1 MLSTKKEMMVTM
13 NRKDSAGNELN
24 EYGFRKDF
32 DWDTRFD
39 LKTEVGKYTISTVD
53 LGLDHSFGFG
63 PPLYYETMIFLTENF
78 GRNFEEHKEHHF
90 EGYQE
95 RYSTEEEA
103 REGHKKAVEMVK
115 KYIEEGE
122 KDDIQ

>member
-1 MLSTKKEMMVTM
+1 MQMGELKM
-13 NRKDSAGNELN
+13 RKDSAGNELN

-53 LGLDHSFGFG
+53 LGLDHNIFGEK
-63 PPLYYETMIFLTENF
+63 PLYYETMIFLTENF
-78 GRNFEEHKEHHF
+78 GKSFDELKPNAFED
-90 EGYQE
+90 YQE

-103 REGHKKAVEMVK
+103 REGHKNAVEIVK

-122 KDDIQ
+122 KDDIQKSE

>member
-1 MLSTKKEMMVTM
+1 MQMEEFNIDLKE
-13 NRKDSAGNELN
+13 RLKRC
-24 EYGFRKDF
+24 GFREDF
-32 DWDTRFD
+32 NWDTRFD
-39 LKTEVGKYTISTVD
+39 LKTEVGEYTVSTVD

-78 GRNFEEHKEHHF
+78 GVNFTGHHKEHHF
-90 EGYQE
+90 EDYQV

-103 REGHKKAVEMVK
+103 REGHKKAVEIVK

-122 KDDIQ
+122 KSDIQKSE